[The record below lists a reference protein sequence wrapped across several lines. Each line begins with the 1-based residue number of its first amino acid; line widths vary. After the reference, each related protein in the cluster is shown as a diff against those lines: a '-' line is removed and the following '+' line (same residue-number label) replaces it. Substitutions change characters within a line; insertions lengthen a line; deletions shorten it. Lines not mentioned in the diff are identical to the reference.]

1 MWINPSSKSKIRI
14 KGQADNFKHKRGL
27 CREEVKNDLV
37 KIEFT
42 FSESTNKEC
51 LTPIENNL
59 IENIIKLKLN
69 AKNKRCC
76 DTCFYISDKI
86 EIDFIHFIEKVV
98 YIDIK

>member
-1 MWINPSSKSKIRI
+1 MWINPVSKSKIKI
-14 KGQADNFKHKRGL
+14 KDQADNFKHKRCL

-37 KIEFT
+37 KIKFT
-42 FSESTNKEC
+42 FSQSTNKEY

-69 AKNKRCC
+69 AKDIRCC
-76 DTCFYISDKI
+76 DTCFYISNKI
-86 EIDFIHFIEKVV
+86 EIDFIHFREKVV